1 MTPSW
6 SVPYPSFTST
16 VAPVDA
22 TRGERAALP
31 ALGGRCRIHPAT
43 ATHETYRSIVASA
56 REQAL
61 LLVAADSLAASSSS
75 EEASSS
81 EEDKEQVALNKKLAK
96 KMMKQGNALAT
107 KLLEVELQLDVSI
120 VDVECVVDGA
130 DLMATNGCLSA
141 CLLDAGCSK
150 IVTDGYHIEALD
162 VGAQIPAHRL
172 VAHFVYTHHPSDDS
186 DGIETYEAQLQHAI
200 QRASEFCT
208 TVSIELRHSDDISES
223 VLWRILQNCCSLEQ
237 KNATTDHSHHTSSH
251 ADGSQVQV
259 VLVFDPKDCLGLL
272 DADLATLV
280 NDISRQS
287 DNRARVA
294 LTNPTAEQLGTSFAK
309 CCKTDRADGLYT
321 TVVTTR
327 NGEALGLVYSSVASI
342 VASLQCGRG
351 VYYSRSRHGLWRKGD
366 TSGHYQ
372 TLHRIDVDC
381 DGDALRF
388 CVTQHGGDD
397 DGIAAFCHLN
407 TLTCWGPPK
416 GLRHLEEALQDRLQN
431 APAGSYT
438 KRLFDDETLLRDKLV
453 EEAQELC
460 EAQDSTHVAEELAD
474 VLYFAMVR
482 AVQAGVSLDDAAA
495 VLDKRAHKVTR
506 RPGDSK
512 AFRISAGQT
521 ILARQQQQQQEQQQ
535 QQDST

>member
-1 MTPSW
+1 MLRHCWTW
-6 SVPYPSFTST
+6 
-16 VAPVDA
+16 D
-22 TRGERAALP
+22 ERHKFRP
-31 ALGGRCRIHPAT
+31 IDHHQQQNENT
-43 ATHETYRSIVASA
+43 TDH
-56 REQAL
+56 
-61 LLVAADSLAASSSS
+61 VAAY
-75 EEASSS
+75 
-81 EEDKEQVALNKKLAK
+81 
-96 KMMKQGNALAT
+96 
-107 KLLEVELQLDVSI
+107 ELQL
-120 VDVECVVDGA
+120 
-130 DLMATNGCLSA
+130 
-141 CLLDAGCSK
+141 
-150 IVTDGYHIEALD
+150 
-162 VGAQIPAHRL
+162 Q
-172 VAHFVYTHHPSDDS
+172 
-186 DGIETYEAQLQHAI
+186 QAI

-208 TVSIELRHSDDISES
+208 TISIELRHSDDISES
-223 VLWRILQNCCSLEQ
+223 VMMRILQNCCSLE
-237 KNATTDHSHHTSSH
+237 TTAIAASCNTTTTTTTSDGGHHNHHSHAAAAAAAATAVDGSSH
-251 ADGSQVQV
+251 DV
-259 VLVFDPKDCLGLL
+259 VFVFDPKICLGLL

-280 NDISRQS
+280 NDVSRKS

-294 LTNPTAEQLGTSFAK
+294 LINPTAEQLGTSFAK
-309 CCKTDRADGLYT
+309 CIRTDRPDGLYT

-327 NGEALGLVYSSVASI
+327 NGEALGLVYSSPASI

-388 CVTQHGGDD
+388 CVTQHGDPT
-397 DGIAAFCHLN
+397 AFCHLN

-438 KRLFDDETLLRDKLV
+438 KRLFDDAELLRDKLV

-460 EAQDSTHVAEELAD
+460 EANDKQHVAEELAD
-474 VLYFAMVR
+474 VLYFSMVR

-512 AFRISAGQT
+512 EFRIVAGQA
-521 ILARQQQQQQEQQQ
+521 ILARQQQQQNLKHEQQQ
-535 QQDST
+535 QQGSKY